1 MSLPSSKISPRLK
14 SLTSSSDPTRG
25 PPLPECHRN
34 PRISFAKFPAEYALV
49 AREGRESSTQLEIAQ
64 SRPLPQALFSI
75 VPLYTH
81 ISYIYIYIYIHIYT
95 FKCIWCLCKRH
106 SHMHMYTLSSTIH
119 CSQTRTRIQARFGG
133 CLRCGRRQICP
144 AHTSSEPSS
153 ASYCKLK
160 TGLEPLFED
169 RRPF

>member
-64 SRPLPQALFSI
+64 SRPLPQALSSI

-81 ISYIYIYIYIHIYT
+81 ISYIYIYIYIYT
-95 FKCIWCLCKRH
+95 YIP
-106 SHMHMYTLSSTIH
+106 LSV
-119 CSQTRTRIQARFGG
+119 FGV
-133 CLRCGRRQICP
+133 
-144 AHTSSEPSS
+144 S
-153 ASYCKLK
+153 ASVTHTCIC
-160 TGLEPLFED
+160 TPC
-169 RRPF
+169 RRPSIAHKHVHVYKLDLEGVFDAAGDKFARHTLPLNPRPRVIAN